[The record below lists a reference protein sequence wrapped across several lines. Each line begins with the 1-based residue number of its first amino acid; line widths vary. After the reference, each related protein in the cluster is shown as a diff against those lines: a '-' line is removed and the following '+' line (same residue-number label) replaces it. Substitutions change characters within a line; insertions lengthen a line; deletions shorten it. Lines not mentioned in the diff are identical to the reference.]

1 MYIYIY
7 IRKQAMLSSSSLS
20 SPSSS
25 LEELGVRAFFLP
37 FLSSH
42 ANVYGLEEVG
52 SSPRHI
58 FHDISKAAIFPIT
71 MVGVIVLKSSM
82 L

>member
-1 MYIYIY
+1 MVDYLHHHHFLLLPLLHL
-7 IRKQAMLSSSSLS
+7 RN
-20 SPSSS
+20 
-25 LEELGVRAFFLP
+25 LEWGAFFLP

-42 ANVYGLEEVG
+42 AKAYGLEEVG

-58 FHDISKAAIFPIT
+58 FRDISQAAIFPIT
-71 MVGVIVLKSSM
+71 MVGVMLLKSSM

>member
-1 MYIYIY
+1 M
-7 IRKQAMLSSSSLS
+7 
-20 SPSSS
+20 
-25 LEELGVRAFFLP
+25 GAFFLP

-42 ANVYGLEEVG
+42 AKAYGLEEVG

-58 FHDISKAAIFPIT
+58 FHDIPKTAIFPIIV
-71 MVGVIVLKSSM
+71 VGVIVLKSSM